1 MLSYGCRKDV
11 VFMDCRLSPIAY
23 RLSTIIY
30 DRLPAKDSVAAAG
43 WLDPTMM
50 MREEILRDIL
60 TGLPGGI

>member
-1 MLSYGCRKDV
+1 
-11 VFMDCRLSPIAY
+11 MDCRLSPIAY